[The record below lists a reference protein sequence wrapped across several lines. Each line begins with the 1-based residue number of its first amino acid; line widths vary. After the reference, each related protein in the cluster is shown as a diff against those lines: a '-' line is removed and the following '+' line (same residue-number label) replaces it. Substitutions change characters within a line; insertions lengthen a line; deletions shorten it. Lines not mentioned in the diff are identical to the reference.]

1 MTHNE
6 KLEVIV
12 GLVLIGGVVLS
23 LGVLVL
29 ALAGYFLRFGP
40 EIIMD
45 DEYKVAAENF
55 FAYILSLQIYSSTA
69 TGLLATGVVILM
81 LTPYVRVL
89 TSLVYFAWEKDFKY
103 VLITA
108 FVLAVLTISLLTH

>member
-1 MTHNE
+1 MSHNE
-6 KLEVIV
+6 KLELMVS
-12 GLVLIGGVVLS
+12 LVLIGGVVLS

-29 ALAGYFLRFGP
+29 ALAGYSLRFGQ

-45 DEYKVAAENF
+45 DEYRVAAENF
-55 FAYILSLQIYSSTA
+55 FAYVFSLQRYSFTA
-69 TGLLATGVVILM
+69 TGLLAAGVVILM

-89 TSLVYFAWEKDFKY
+89 TSLVYFASEKDLKY

-108 FVLAVLTISLLTH
+108 FVLAVLTVSLLTH